1 MAGGPLDCHVQTSS
15 LVPIF
20 TIPCPSSTLA
30 LVPRFH
36 YPLLEMTF
44 PPSSR
49 LVSPTLVFAMV
60 CWGCGFA
67 FLAPA
72 AHAQRITGPSVNAR
86 TVLHPDGT
94 KTESTK
100 DPIKLQQTEKTYDTR
115 GVVIAEKIF
124 VLNQNGDPTQGAI
137 YDGRGNL
144 LARVMFYFDD
154 LGRVVE
160 ERCVNTR
167 GEVFRYVIRKYDRS
181 GRALPPK
188 AVDIKVNAPNMSTAT
203 LDFTNMPKLPPKQ
216 DPNSAAPQQPGE
228 LPQIESAAPGY
239 RTDPNGGISIQPQE
253 NPTVPQQPQR
263 QAPPPPKEEKKGLL
277 RRLFNK

>member
-1 MAGGPLDCHVQTSS
+1 MKFL
-15 LVPIF
+15 
-20 TIPCPSSTLA
+20 
-30 LVPRFH
+30 
-36 YPLLEMTF
+36 
-44 PPSSR
+44 PSSR
-49 LVSPTLVFAMV
+49 LVSPAFFALV
-60 CWGCGFA
+60 CWCCAFA
-67 FLAPA
+67 LLTTAAP
-72 AHAQRITGPSVNAR
+72 AQRIAGPSVNAR

-100 DPIKLQQTEKTYDTR
+100 DPIKLQQTEKTFDTR
-115 GVVIAEKIF
+115 GIVIAEKIF

-160 ERCVNTR
+160 ERCMNTR

-188 AVDIKVNAPNMSTAT
+188 AVDIKVKAPNMSTAT

-216 DPNSAAPQQPGE
+216 DPNSADPQQPGQ

-239 RTDPNGGISIQPQE
+239 RTNPDGGVSIQPQE
-253 NPTVPQQPQR
+253 NPTMAAQQQQPPR
-263 QAPPPPKEEKKGLL
+263 QPQPPPKEEKKGLFK
-277 RRLFNK
+277 RLFNR